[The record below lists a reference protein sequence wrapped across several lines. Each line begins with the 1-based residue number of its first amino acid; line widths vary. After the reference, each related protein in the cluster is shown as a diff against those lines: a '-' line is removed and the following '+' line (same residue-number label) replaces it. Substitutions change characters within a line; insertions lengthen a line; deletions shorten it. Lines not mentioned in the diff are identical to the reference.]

1 MTLFWLL
8 PVAAIL
14 HITEEFIF
22 PGGFVAW
29 YRNYRHAVSSSITAT
44 YLVVVNAIFVIACLL
59 PFALGPLRGVALW
72 LTMASVVFVNA
83 LFHIRGSIQ
92 TGQYS
97 PGVVTSVLMY
107 IPLSIYGYWFLLSKH
122 YASAGTAVSSA
133 LIGMGYWWVSSFN
146 HRRRARKAS
155 LETKRAH

>member
-1 MTLFWLL
+1 MMPL
-8 PVAAIL
+8 AAIL

-22 PGGFVAW
+22 PGGFVPW
-29 YRNYRHAVSSSITAT
+29 HRNYRRSVSSSITAT
-44 YLVVVNAIFVIACLL
+44 YLVVVNAVFVIACVP

-72 LTMASVVFVNA
+72 LAMASVVFVNA

-97 PGVVTSVLMY
+97 PGVITSVLLY
-107 IPLSIYGYWFLLSKH
+107 IPLSIYGYWFFLSRH

-133 LIGMGYWWVSSFN
+133 VIGAGYWWFSSFN
-146 HRRRARKAS
+146 HSRRARKAS
-155 LETKRAH
+155 LETKRAG